1 VFYDFRV
8 NRSRDGPEEML
19 ASYGGYLQADGYAVY
34 TSLVSDS
41 AGRLIDVARWADGRR
56 GFEQALHTTSD
67 LVVHEA
73 LVCIQQL
80 YDLENRAR
88 EFSVGERQAL
98 REAEVVP
105 ILEPMKARFFEVR
118 PTLRPK
124 SKLAAAVDSVLNRWE
139 SFVRYTSD
147 GRIPIDNNPIE
158 RLLRPV
164 AVGRKN
170 YLFFGSEKGG
180 RRRRRSTRWY
190 RVPAGTAWTYGRT

>member
-124 SKLAAAVDSVLNRWE
+124 SKLAAAVTCSSEARRGADGGDAPHAGTECPPELRGRMAVP
-139 SFVRYTSD
+139 D
-147 GRIPIDNNPIE
+147 GRATP
-158 RLLRPV
+158 
-164 AVGRKN
+164 
-170 YLFFGSEKGG
+170 
-180 RRRRRSTRWY
+180 
-190 RVPAGTAWTYGRT
+190 PAGDPAHRHRGSGDAAA